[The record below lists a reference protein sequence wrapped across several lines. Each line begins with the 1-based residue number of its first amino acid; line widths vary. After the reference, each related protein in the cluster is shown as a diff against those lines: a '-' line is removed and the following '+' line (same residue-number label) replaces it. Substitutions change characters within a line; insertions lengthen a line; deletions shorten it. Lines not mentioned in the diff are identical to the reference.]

1 MAMTPLTKQSVPTM
15 AGEQTGAAPGRGPL
29 AAVRSHPLVTFF
41 VLVFALTW
49 LIQIPWVAG
58 ERGWLPFQ
66 VPVPLVLLQGWMPG
80 LAALLV
86 TGTLEG
92 RAGGRA
98 RLPPLPLRPV
108 RPWWYAV
115 PIVGTAA
122 LWFGGLVVDP
132 LL

>member
-15 AGEQTGAAPGRGPL
+15 AGEQTVAAPGGGPL

-66 VPVPLVLLQGWMPG
+66 VPLPLVLLQGWMPG
-80 LAALLV
+80 LAAILV
-86 TGTLEG
+86 TGALSG
-92 RAGGRA
+92 RAGIRT
-98 RLPPLPLRPV
+98 LLRRITIWRV
-108 RPWWYAV
+108 GAWWYAV
-115 PIVGTAA
+115 PIVGT
-122 LWFGGLVVDP
+122 
-132 LL
+132 